1 MPSEECP
8 DSQWCSQ
15 LPPVGEGINIQG
27 DFLFQCQVVVEQKQT
42 RNAGILTDQFYVI
55 TEL

>member
-42 RNAGILTDQFYVI
+42 RNAGIISRSTF
-55 TEL
+55 